1 MEELRIIGISGLP
14 RGGKDTLAELFMDNG
29 FYGVSLGDI
38 VRDESRVRHTDS
50 PDPISV
56 ANMTETAN
64 WLRSEHGPDF
74 ALREALNRY
83 EDARE
88 QEKYDGLVVFSVRAP
103 IEVDFILRH
112 GGELI
117 WVEAS
122 DQIRYDRYLKHQ
134 RDGETALSFEEM
146 HAQEALQWQPQP
158 DLPEE
163 IQMNI
168 AYVKSKATR
177 VLENNKN
184 DLEEFHAKARA
195 LMQRV
200 SAGEV
205 EQSDE

>member
-1 MEELRIIGISGLP
+1 MEELRIVGISGLP
-14 RGGKDTLAELFMDNG
+14 RGGKDTLAELFMGNG
-29 FYGVSLGDI
+29 FCGVSLGDI
-38 VRDESRVRHTDS
+38 VRDESRIRHAKE

-64 WLRSEHGPDF
+64 WLRAEHGPDF

-88 QEKYDGLVVFSVRAP
+88 RGEPHEGLVVFSVRAP

-112 GGELI
+112 GGELV

-122 DQIRYDRYLKHQ
+122 DEVRYDRYLKHR
-134 RDGETALSFEEM
+134 RDGETPLSFEEM
-146 HAQEALQWQPQP
+146 QAQESLQWQPQP
-158 DLPEE
+158 DIPEE

-177 VLENNKN
+177 ILENNQN
-184 DLEEFHAKARA
+184 DLDVFQANARK
-195 LMQRV
+195 LMTQIIGKGT
-200 SAGEV
+200 A
-205 EQSDE
+205 

>member
-1 MEELRIIGISGLP
+1 MEELRIVGISGLP

-38 VRDESRVRHTDS
+38 VRDESRVRHAQE

-64 WLRSEHGPDF
+64 WLRTEHGPDF

-83 EDARE
+83 EDAKE
-88 QEKYDGLVVFSVRAP
+88 QDKGYEGLVVFSVRAP

-122 DQIRYDRYLKHQ
+122 DEVRYDRYLKHR
-134 RDGETALSFEEM
+134 RDGETPMSFEEM
-146 HAQEALQWQPQP
+146 QAQEALQWQPQP
-158 DLPEE
+158 NIPEE

-168 AYVKSKATR
+168 EYVKSKATR
-177 VLENNKN
+177 VLENNQS
-184 DLEEFHAKARA
+184 DLDAFHTKARE
-195 LMQRV
+195 LMRQIIDQ
-200 SAGEV
+200 SAF
-205 EQSDE
+205 

>member
-1 MEELRIIGISGLP
+1 MEDLNIVGISGLP
-14 RGGKDTLAELFMDNG
+14 RGGKDTLAELFIENG
-29 FYGVSLGDI
+29 YYGVSLGDI
-38 VRDESRVRHTDS
+38 VRDESRLRHARQ

-64 WLRSEHGPDF
+64 WLRAEHGPDF

-83 EDARE
+83 NDARTRVGNFL
-88 QEKYDGLVVFSVRAP
+88 GLVVFSVRAP

-122 DQIRYDRYLKHQ
+122 DEVRYERYLNNR
-134 RDGETALSFEEM
+134 RDGEIALSFEEM
-146 HAQEALQWQPQP
+146 QSQEALQWKPQP
-158 DLPEE
+158 NVPEE

-177 VLENNKN
+177 IVDNNVG
-184 DLEEFHAKARA
+184 DITDFHTKAKKLLAQ
-195 LMQRV
+195 LN
-200 SAGEV
+200 EP
-205 EQSDE
+205 DETV